1 MMGRGAFILLKG
13 GRGRLESA
21 KQDKIRLAI
30 LLNILWILRSAA
42 RNPPQRT
49 RHGCVHC
56 CFPRDMANSM
66 KVARF
71 VMWIPILAAKL
82 QHYPASTC
90 KNKMMNV

>member
-30 LLNILWILRSAA
+30 LLNTLWILRLAA
-42 RNPPQRT
+42 RNPPRRT
-49 RHGCVHC
+49 RHGCVQC
-56 CFPRDMANSM
+56 WFPRDMANSM

-71 VMWIPILAAKL
+71 VIWIPILAAKL
-82 QHYPASTC
+82 QQYPASAGRS
-90 KNKMMNV
+90 KLMKV